1 MYIIFYYPS
10 IYQMHFFHSSL
21 HKLNLKKVDML
32 FDVMQKGKQT
42 LCLNNVILSRCDRG
56 SRTAC
61 EKRKKAKQ
69 LVPPFGGSRV
79 PPNLLATCQWAA
91 TAKKLSLI
99 CFSLITVIGD
109 EGNHATVVEIASMQ
123 VVI

>member
-1 MYIIFYYPS
+1 
-10 IYQMHFFHSSL
+10 
-21 HKLNLKKVDML
+21 ML
-32 FDVMQKGKQT
+32 FDIMQKGKQT
-42 LCLNNVILSRCDRG
+42 LCLNNVFLSRCDRG

-91 TAKKLSLI
+91 TPKKTISHLF
-99 CFSLITVIGD
+99 FSYHCPRITKFSYPCTVIGD